1 VPVTV
6 AGFASTFAL
15 MAETDVVAV
24 VPGRIA
30 RHQAAR
36 FGLAVRPVPIAIPGY
51 TLSIVWHQRTAHD
64 AAHRWVREQLL
75 AAAAAAPEGHRR
87 RR

>member
-1 VPVTV
+1 
-6 AGFASTFAL
+6 
-15 MAETDVVAV
+15 
-24 VPGRIA
+24 
-30 RHQAAR
+30 
-36 FGLAVRPVPIAIPGY
+36 VRPVPIAIPGY